1 MVRRVVLVALA
12 ALAFA
17 TPAHA
22 SRFVQYG
29 IQDDAWL
36 AYGPG
41 TLESRLDR
49 LNTLGVDSVR
59 YTLAWSA
66 IEPRKGDYR
75 FEQAAAILN
84 GLRAHGIRPIATIW
98 GTPRW
103 ANGDRGPNWA
113 PRSKWYL
120 AGFARESARRFPF
133 VKQWLVWNEPNQR
146 RWLRPTSPRVYVQTL
161 LNPAY
166 MALHRAVRGVRVGG
180 GVTAPRGSTL
190 GVSPVRWIRGMRAAH
205 ARLDAYAH
213 NPYPLTRTE
222 TPFAGGCGH
231 CETITMATLG
241 RLLRE
246 VGRAWGAKRIWL
258 TEFGYQTNP
267 PDRLLGVSPSL
278 QARYVAEA
286 GRRAYEA
293 PRVDL
298 LIHYLVADEPQVG
311 RWQSG
316 LLTAAG
322 AAKPAYAAFR
332 LPLAQCSRAGL
343 RTVLWGQLRSRTGR
357 QPFRLQRLTG
367 GRWHWLGASRS
378 TNARGFFTV
387 AVRAG
392 RGVTIRVW
400 SPRDRAFSEILRV
413 R

>member
-1 MVRRVVLVALA
+1 MRRLLLAVLA
-12 ALAFA
+12 ALVLAA
-17 TPAHA
+17 PAHA

-41 TLESRLDR
+41 TLETRLDR
-49 LNTLGVDSVR
+49 LDALGVDTVR
-59 YTLAWSA
+59 YTLVWSA
-66 IEPRKGDYR
+66 IEPRQKDYR

-84 GLRAHGIRPIATIW
+84 GLRAHGIRPVVTIW

-103 ANGDRGPNWA
+103 ANGGRGPNWA
-113 PRSKWYL
+113 PRSKWAL

-133 VKQWLVWNEPNQR
+133 VKRWLIWNEPNQR
-146 RWLRPTSPRVYVQTL
+146 RWLRPTSPRAYVQTL

-166 MALHRAVRGVRVGG
+166 GALHGAIAGVRVGG
-180 GVTAPRGSTL
+180 GTTAPRGGAG
-190 GVSPVRWIRGMRAAH
+190 GVSPVAWIRGMKAAR

-213 NPYPLTRTE
+213 NPYALSPHE
-222 TPFAGGCGH
+222 TPFAGGCTH
-231 CETITMATLG
+231 CETITMSTLG
-241 RLLRE
+241 RLLYE
-246 VGRAWGAKRIWL
+246 VRRAWGAKRIWL

-267 PDRLLGVSPSL
+267 PDRVLGVSPSL

-286 GRRAYEA
+286 GLRAYDA

-298 LIHYLVADEPQVG
+298 LIHYLVVDEPDVG

-316 LLTAAG
+316 LLTATG
-322 AAKPAYAAFR
+322 AAKPSYAAFR
-332 LPLAQCSRAGL
+332 LPLGQRSRTGL
-343 RTVLWGQLRSRTGR
+343 RTVLWGQVRPRSGR
-357 QPFRLQRLTG
+357 QSFLLQQLRG
-367 GRWHWLGASRS
+367 GRWYAVGNVRR
-378 TNARGFFTV
+378 TNARGFFAA

-392 RGVTIRVW
+392 QGGRFRFW
-400 SPRDRAFSEILRV
+400 SPVDRTYSRILAV